1 MKRSLIQISNMYK
14 NKTVVIGVTGGI
26 AVYKALD
33 VISALRKK
41 DINVHVI
48 MTKSAT
54 EFVSPLTFQ
63 SISQNLVT
71 VSMFDEPKAWEIQ
84 HISLAKK
91 ADLFL
96 VAPATANIIGK
107 VANGIADDM
116 LSTTIMATK
125 AKVIFAPAM
134 NTNMYENVIVQGNI
148 KKLKEYGYNFIEPDS
163 GRLACGDTGKGKF
176 PKPDIIVDR
185 VLQEL
190 YDKKDLLNKNVL
202 VTAGPTRANID
213 PVRFISNNSTGKM
226 GYEIA
231 IEARN
236 RGANV
241 TLISG
246 PTNLK
251 APEGINFINVTENE
265 QMYNEV
271 FKVYDNMDIVIKAA
285 AVADYKAKEFSNQK
299 IKKSSGDLNLV
310 LTRDRDILKSLGEK
324 KTHQILVGF
333 AAESENLLENA
344 KGKLQRKNL
353 DYILANDITS
363 KDTGFAS
370 NDNKVTIISKDG
382 NLVPLEKMSKR
393 SVART
398 LFDIIMEKR

>member
-54 EFVSPLTFQ
+54 EFVSLLTFQ

-148 KKLKEYGYNFIEPDS
+148 KKLKEYGYKFIEPDS

-190 YDKKDLLNKNVL
+190 YDKKDLFNKNVL

-251 APEGINFINVTENE
+251 APEGINFIKVTENE

-333 AAESENLLENA
+333 AAESQNLLENA

-353 DYILANDITS
+353 DYILANDITA
-363 KDTGFAS
+363 KDIGFAS
-370 NDNKVTIISKDG
+370 NHNKVTIISKDG